1 MKIRRVFFL
10 LLFFAFLAGI
20 FWWCLILPFSPK
32 HLYRAVPVDAVWI
45 GQHTSLAA
53 HWPTISRNPLVRLLL
68 KNLGFSESQIEKM
81 LTGHNL
87 AWLINTLATRETLI
101 GYSPNTVGPGLPGFF
116 VVTWVGRRARLI
128 EAGFYRSLLK
138 DFTRVELG
146 GGRRGWVQTTKPS
159 CPLRYLSLAVHD
171 GILLVC
177 LSDVPDG
184 VVGLLQRALS
194 SRTLA
199 APLRNELAHRTSRR
213 PLATTSPDRGWLRL
227 SGTPDCPELL
237 SYFLD
242 LEAERHIS
250 GTILADATC
259 SRFDC
264 DLPLLDANAIP
275 TNLLRDTPDVVIV
288 VPASLLLHLARKLP
302 PSWSL
307 VAEIL
312 ECMCL
317 ASENTSPA
325 FIALEGGDFS
335 GRILGLRVPSLIL
348 GLRSMSGLQ
357 LEKFV
362 GDQLDRLNAKYKLG
376 LIPKPEARLLV
387 LEGTRRGIYS
397 SLGPDE
403 RCAVASSGGWLFL
416 ATNAGMSRKL
426 LDESH
431 NSVSAEKLWW
441 QPQTLPKNAWGHVAV
456 RVPQTTENLANALA
470 VYSLA
475 LLLRNSNQDQQAM
488 KTAENIQA
496 WLTRLKGV
504 EILRLSL
511 QTCDDN
517 TLRIDFRATVTNHA
531 R

>member
-1 MKIRRVFFL
+1 MKTRRALFL
-10 LLFFAFLAGI
+10 LLLFVFVTGTV
-20 FWWCLILPFSPK
+20 WWCLTLPFAPK
-32 HLYRAVPVDAVWI
+32 HLYRAVPADALWI
-45 GQHTSLAA
+45 GLHKNLAA
-53 HWPTISRNPLVRLLL
+53 RWPALSRSPLAPVLLR
-68 KNLGFSESQIEKM
+68 NLGIPESQIEKTLRSSN
-81 LTGHNL
+81 LTSL
-87 AWLINTLATRETLI
+87 FDILATRETLI
-101 GYSPNTVGPGLPGFF
+101 GYSPNTAGPGLPGFF

-138 DFTRVELG
+138 DFSRLKIG
-146 GGRRGWVQTTKPS
+146 GGRSGWVRTMNAG
-159 CPLRYLSLAVHD
+159 CPLRYLSVAVAD

-194 SRTLA
+194 SDTLA
-199 APLRNELAHRTSRR
+199 APLRNELAHGTSSR

-227 SGTPDCPELL
+227 YDTPDCPELL

-250 GTILADATC
+250 GTVLADATW
-259 SRFDC
+259 SRFDF
-264 DLPLLDANAIP
+264 DLPLLDANAMP
-275 TNLLRDTPDVVIV
+275 TNLLRDTPDVMIV
-288 VPASLLLHLARKLP
+288 LPAPLLLHLARKLP
-302 PSWSL
+302 PSCSL

-312 ECMCL
+312 ECMCS
-317 ASENTSPA
+317 ASENASPA

-376 LIPKPEARLLV
+376 LIPKPEARLFV

-403 RCAVASSGGWLFL
+403 RCAVASSGGWVLL
-416 ATNAGMSRKL
+416 ATNAGMLRKL
-426 LDESH
+426 LDEFH
-431 NSVSAEKLWW
+431 NSLSPEKLWW

-456 RVPQTTENLANALA
+456 RVAQTTENLANALA

-475 LLLRNSNQDQQAM
+475 LLLRNSTQDQQAM

-496 WLTRLKGV
+496 WLTRLKGE

-517 TLRIDFRATVTNHA
+517 TLRIDFRATFTNHT